1 MSAVGGRADLACQE
15 LSGPFIAKRRH
26 FSHQRAASP
35 HENNAR
41 QSRESQRGPSPLLSS
56 NNRTSR
62 HPRYIIR
69 RHTITPP
76 INPTQSIVRPCFN
89 PLYSIPACQPTLP
102 LMMCAQVSLSAVTPD
117 LREFLVAKN
126 VTVAVFSC
134 WFPTLVLYKGQRHPI
149 PLFHTICGHRSV
161 SGAAAAQYQV

>member
-1 MSAVGGRADLACQE
+1 MSAFRGKADYLAY
-15 LSGPFIAKRRH
+15 LSERPLIAKRRH

-41 QSRESQRGPSPLLSS
+41 QSRETQRGPSPLLSS

-89 PLYSIPACQPTLP
+89 PLYSIPACQHTLP

-117 LREFLVAKN
+117 LREFLAARN

-134 WFPTLVLYKGQRHPI
+134 WFPALELYKGQRHPI
-149 PLFHTICGHRSV
+149 PLIHTICGHRSV

>member
-1 MSAVGGRADLACQE
+1 MSRSRGRADVVCQG

-89 PLYSIPACQPTLP
+89 PLYSIPACQHTLP
-102 LMMCAQVSLSAVTPD
+102 LMICAQVSLSAVTPD
-117 LREFLVAKN
+117 LQGLLAAGN
-126 VTVAVFSC
+126 ATVAVFSC
-134 WFPTLVLYKGQRHPI
+134 WILTLVLYKGQRHPV
-149 PLFHTICGHRSV
+149 PHYFAICCHRSV